1 MEEATGRPMADPVVI
16 LLVEDNPAD
25 VRLTQM
31 ALKKGKIHNHLLIA
45 RDGEQALDALYRR
58 GAYADAQR
66 PEMVLLD
73 LNLPKISGLEILQEI
88 KDDESLRRIPV
99 VVLTSSK
106 AEEDIVRSY
115 DLHAN
120 CYITKPVD
128 FRQFSQAINALENF
142 WFSVVRLAPDARS

>member
-1 MEEATGRPMADPVVI
+1 MDNEHSMMHADPVVI

-31 ALKKGKIHNHLLIA
+31 ALKKGKIHNELIIA
-45 RDGEQALDALYRR
+45 RDGEQALDALHQR
-58 GAYADAQR
+58 GNYQDTPR
-66 PEMVLLD
+66 PEIILLD
-73 LNLPKISGLEILQEI
+73 LNLPKIGGLEILKEI
-88 KDDESLRRIPV
+88 KAKEHLKRIPV

-128 FRQFSQAINALENF
+128 FTQFRQVINQLESF
-142 WFSVVRLAPDARS
+142 WFSIVRLSPQ